1 MIDSLGSGGYSLI
14 SMSSMILLA
23 SVRSECLMYYKAAAF
38 SNAVSISI
46 ALVLCVASVL
56 VGGGGLL
63 PAC

>member
-1 MIDSLGSGGYSLI
+1 MIDRLGSGGYSLI

-23 SVRSECLMYYKAAAF
+23 SNRSECLMYKAAAF

-63 PAC
+63 LAC